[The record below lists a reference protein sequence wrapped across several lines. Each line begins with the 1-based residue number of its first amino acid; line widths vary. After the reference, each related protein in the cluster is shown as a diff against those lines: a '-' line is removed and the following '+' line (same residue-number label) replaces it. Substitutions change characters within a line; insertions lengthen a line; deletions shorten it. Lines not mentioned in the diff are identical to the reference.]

1 MTQRVNLS
9 LDEDAAATLQAAA
22 AQRDVRPTTLAGQL
36 IRSALLGGQPV
47 TPGQLALPTPASDTT
62 ASSAAAATGTPAPGR
77 TVPQIADS
85 ERAEWLLLDRGRAWR
100 ERMWDAAEQLRSEY
114 PDLADLAKD
123 GWHRDRFTRDGLLA
137 LAVWRTDLDV
147 GAQVDPRLEH
157 QFLAGLRD
165 FKRMLE
171 ERAGHVG
178 APVVAIDR
186 PADW

>member
-9 LDEDAAATLQAAA
+9 LDEDAAAALQAAA

-36 IRSALLGGQPV
+36 IRSALLGGPSA
-47 TPGQLALPTPASDTT
+47 TPGELALPTPASDTT
-62 ASSAAAATGTPAPGR
+62 ASSAAGAAGTAGPGP
-77 TVPQIADS
+77 TVPPAADS
-85 ERAEWLLLDRGRAWR
+85 ERAEWLQLDRGRAWR
-100 ERMWDAAEQLRSEY
+100 DAVWQAAEQLRRDY

-137 LAVWRTDLDV
+137 LAVWRADLDV
-147 GAQVDPRLEH
+147 GAQVDPRLEL

-171 ERAGHVG
+171 ERGGHVG